1 MVSVGSNISIYS
13 NLSANERIDGFVQD
27 NLLVNELPKNSTYN
41 ESDKFENSTISPN
54 NSYSDQIQS
63 KVKQNNQK
71 NSNPNE
77 KSPEEKKDIDN
88 LQKTDQKVRAHEQA
102 HLAAGAGLV
111 RGGASFEYMRGPD
124 GKMYAVGGEVKI
136 DISPVS
142 GKPDETIRKM
152 QSVIAAALAPVDP
165 SPQDRA
171 VATIARNIQSK
182 AQMEKS
188 EDGRKSLQ
196 NNKSSS
202 KFEPNNN
209 NTKPDNIQQ
218 NNIQQPENSDVEKND
233 RNSKN
238 RVVKQYIINNPYQ
251 NLDKILSKSI

>member
-1 MVSVGSNISIYS
+1 MVSVNSNITIYS
-13 NLSANERIDGFVQD
+13 NFPANERIDGFPKD
-27 NLLVNELPKNSTYN
+27 ILLVNKLPRNTTYN
-41 ESDKFENSTISPN
+41 ESDKFEKSSISPN
-54 NSYSDQIQS
+54 NSYSDQIQP
-63 KVKQNNQK
+63 KITQNNLK

-77 KSPEEKKDIDN
+77 KSPEEKKDIEN

-111 RGGASFEYMRGPD
+111 RGGASFEYIRGPD

-152 QSVIAAALAPVDP
+152 QRVIAAALAPVDP

-171 VATIARNIQSK
+171 VATLARNIQSK
-182 AQMEKS
+182 AQMDIS

-196 NNKSSS
+196 NNKSAS

-209 NTKPDNIQQ
+209 TNKPDNIQQ
-218 NNIQQPENSDVEKND
+218 NNIQQPGNSDVEKND
-233 RNSKN
+233 SIPKN
-238 RVVKQYIINNPYQ
+238 RVVKKYIINNYYQ
-251 NLDKILSKSI
+251 NLDKILY